1 MNNNMLLESSKLYGN
16 TEDAVRLVHT
26 RHTKDN
32 NDEKFAV
39 EVATGVDN
47 RIGIVGVS
55 DGVLQRV
62 IMKRSDLELGMQKK
76 FNSQMEGVRSSSLA
90 C

>member
-1 MNNNMLLESSKLYGN
+1 MNNNMLLESSKLYGD

-32 NDEKFAV
+32 NDEKLAV
-39 EVATGVDN
+39 EVATGVDT
-47 RIGIVGVS
+47 RIGIVG
-55 DGVLQRV
+55 GVLQRV
-62 IMKRSDLELGMQKK
+62 TMKRSGLELGMRKK
-76 FNSQMEGVRSSSLA
+76 FNSQMEGIRSSSLA